1 MHFVIRERVYRMLVI
16 KKIKDLMVDIDEY
29 PRIPSEI
36 SIKQAIKILKSV
48 MVEGRYCFY
57 PMIALVFNDNRLVG
71 TLRLRD
77 ILKGLEPDYL
87 KASTKMQGYSKDNP
101 ELSVI
106 WDSLFDRD
114 AKELAERPV
123 SDVMNPIKAFVA
135 PDDPIVKAAY
145 LMIHNDLLVLPV
157 LEGKKKVVGLIRM
170 IEVFDALSGSVLDEE
185 TRSNIIELRKLI

>member
-1 MHFVIRERVYRMLVI
+1 MLVI
-16 KKIKDLMVDIDEY
+16 KKIKDLMVGIDEY
-29 PRIPSEI
+29 PRIPNDI
-36 SIKQAIKILKSV
+36 SIKQAIKILKGV
-48 MVEGRYCFY
+48 MLEGRYCFY
-57 PMIALVFNDNRLVG
+57 PMIALVFDDNRLVG

-87 KASTKMQGYSKDNP
+87 KGSANMQGYSKDNP

-106 WDSLFDRD
+106 WDALFDKD

-123 SDVMNPIKAFVA
+123 SDAMNPIKAYVA

-157 LEGKKKVVGLIRM
+157 LEDKKKVVGLIRM

-185 TRSNIIELRKLI
+185 TRSNIIELKKLI